1 MVFSARA
8 ATKDAARPWR
18 RRACTLPRFSSTL
31 PTTFPEGNHPPETV
45 GTSQCSNSVL
55 DTVTLLTSQRRL
67 R

>member
-1 MVFSARA
+1 MDVRERSVQPSGMLDELRE
-8 ATKDAARPWR
+8 RPSQV
-18 RRACTLPRFSSTL
+18 A
-31 PTTFPEGNHPPETV
+31 FPEGNHPPETV